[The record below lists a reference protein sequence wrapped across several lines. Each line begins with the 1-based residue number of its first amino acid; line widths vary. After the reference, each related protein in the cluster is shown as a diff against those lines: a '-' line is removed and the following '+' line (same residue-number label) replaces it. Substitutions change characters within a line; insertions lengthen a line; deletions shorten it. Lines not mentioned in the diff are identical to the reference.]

1 MIAQIHSSHVVAV
14 HDYIE
19 CNDGRGLLVMDF
31 IDGYDLRMAMKM
43 NGGRLAEDVALPMM
57 HQVCEGMIAAAE
69 VGIIHRD
76 LKPANI
82 LIDRKG
88 RVLVADFGL
97 AREDAGLSDLS
108 RLRSRHGDAI
118 LHGTRAGRG
127 PAGCG
132 RASRHLRLRHNLL
145 PRPNGRPAVRRR
157 VALCDPV
164 QA

>member
-1 MIAQIHSSHVVAV
+1 M

-19 CNDGRGLLVMDF
+19 CDDGRGLLVMDF
-31 IDGYDLRMAMKM
+31 VDGYDLRMATKM

-57 HQVCEGMIAAAE
+57 RQVCEGMIAAAE

-108 RLRSRHGDAI
+108 RSDHVM
-118 LHGTRAGRG
+118 GTPFYMAPEQAEDPRGVDVRADIYGFG
-127 PAGCG
+127 
-132 RASRHLRLRHNLL
+132 SNLL
-145 PRPNGRPAVRRR
+145 PRAHRRPSVRRR